1 MKIWAALPGLETVY
15 SNIDCMSGQPSFKA
29 AEVVAGTSKDENL
42 GSTYRPETV
51 YSNIDCM
58 SGQPSVKAAEVVAG
72 TSKDENLGSTYRPGN
87 GL

>member
-1 MKIWAALPGLETVY
+1 MKIWTARTGL
-15 SNIDCMSGQPSFKA
+15 
-29 AEVVAGTSKDENL
+29 
-42 GSTYRPETV
+42 ETV

-72 TSKDENLGSTYRPGN
+72 EIWAALLGLETFYSNIDCMPVEPSVKAAEVVAGTSKDENLGSTSRPGN

>member
-1 MKIWAALPGLETVY
+1 MVY
-15 SNIDCMSGQPSFKA
+15 SNIDCMSGQPSVKA
-29 AEVVAGTSKDENL
+29 AEVVARKIWAALPGL
-42 GSTYRPETV
+42 ETV

-72 TSKDENLGSTYRPGN
+72 TSKDENLGSTSRPGN

>member
-1 MKIWAALPGLETVY
+1 MKISAAPPGV
-15 SNIDCMSGQPSFKA
+15 
-29 AEVVAGTSKDENL
+29 
-42 GSTYRPETV
+42 ETV

-72 TSKDENLGSTYRPGN
+72 KIWAALPGLEKVYSNIDCMSGLPSVKAAEIVAGTSKDENLGSTSRPGN

>member
-1 MKIWAALPGLETVY
+1 MSGQPSVKAAEVVAGKIWSAPPGLETVY

-42 GSTYRPETV
+42 GST
-51 YSNIDCM
+51 S
-58 SGQPSVKAAEVVAG
+58 
-72 TSKDENLGSTYRPGN
+72 RPGN